1 MLKWTTPPKR
11 IREPVI
17 IPGAGRITAVD
28 PDPRRKGAV
37 RIYVDGKHC
46 WTAALQ
52 DVEELRVGLAPSEQ
66 DLALL
71 ERAADTEGVLRSALR
86 HLTQRSFARM
96 DLDRR
101 LRRKGHPPE
110 VVAAALGRLQDQ
122 GLLDDEAFARGYV
135 ETRAARGRGPMR
147 VQRDLM
153 MMGVERGVVDRA
165 LTDAWPENIS
175 PEELARTL
183 AAKRLKQLG
192 KALPRQV
199 LRRRL
204 VQYLGRRGF
213 GGATRGRWWGRCWG
227 GDPSPPVPL
236 PLPGE
241 GGPK

>member
-1 MLKWTTPPKR
+1 MLKWTSPPKR
-11 IREPVI
+11 VREPVV
-17 IPGAGRITAVD
+17 IPGSGRITAVD

-52 DVEELRVGLAPSEQ
+52 DVEDLRVGVAPSEQ

-86 HLTQRSFARM
+86 HLTQRSFARI

-110 VVAAALGRLQDQ
+110 ATAVALERLEGQ

-135 ETRAARGRGPMR
+135 ETRAVRGRGPMR
-147 VQRDLM
+147 VMRDLM
-153 MMGVERGVVDRA
+153 AMGVERGVVDRA
-165 LTDAWPENIS
+165 LAEAWPAS
-175 PEELARTL
+175 VPPEDLARTL

-192 KALPRQV
+192 KGLPRPV

-213 GGATRGRWWGRCWG
+213 GGATAGK
-227 GDPSPPVPL
+227 VV
-236 PLPGE
+236 GE
-241 GGPK
+241 VMGPAR